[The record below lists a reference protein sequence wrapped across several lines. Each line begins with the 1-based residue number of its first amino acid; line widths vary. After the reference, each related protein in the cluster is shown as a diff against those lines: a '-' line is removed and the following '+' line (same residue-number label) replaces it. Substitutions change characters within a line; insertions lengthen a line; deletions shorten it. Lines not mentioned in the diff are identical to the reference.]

1 MIYRIM
7 ARLHGRVKLIT
18 YFGIYPLARG
28 TGRESVLLLSN
39 SSIPFLKRIT
49 KKDQM
54 LGENEEKRTERRKK
68 EKKTEDFKRLAAI
81 P

>member
-1 MIYRIM
+1 
-7 ARLHGRVKLIT
+7 
-18 YFGIYPLARG
+18 
-28 TGRESVLLLSN
+28 
-39 SSIPFLKRIT
+39 
-49 KKDQM
+49 M